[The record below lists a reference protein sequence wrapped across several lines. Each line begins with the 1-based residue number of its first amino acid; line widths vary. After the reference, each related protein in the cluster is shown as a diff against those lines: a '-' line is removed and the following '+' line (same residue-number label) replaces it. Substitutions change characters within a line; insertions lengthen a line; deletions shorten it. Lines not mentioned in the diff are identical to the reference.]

1 MPLEYFQNEVRGGCR
16 NIPIAFREST
26 NLIPLF
32 VVTQIFRA
40 LFVSNNLKIH
50 FFLIIIYID
59 FYSFFFNTYLSK
71 LRLHYYIFISVFNLI
86 H

>member
-26 NLIPLF
+26 NIIPLF

-40 LFVSNNLKIH
+40 LF
-50 FFLIIIYID
+50 F
-59 FYSFFFNTYLSK
+59 
-71 LRLHYYIFISVFNLI
+71 
-86 H
+86 